1 MRSSGNGH
9 RTETPDVSHIRNVE
23 VTHETSDVNVRGVL
37 TFVVVLTVAT
47 VVISAGLWFL
57 FKFLNTEKA
66 KERPPGPL
74 AMRNLKEEDRLPPE
88 PRLQGQRG
96 FRVVTETGQ
105 EQRLE
110 LTHPQAE
117 YEVLLQ
123 QWQSALQTGAKDSSG
138 NTVGMPIDQAMK
150 QIVSSGLPV
159 RTQSA
164 SGKVDDF
171 AISVPSDMSSGR
183 QTVKLK

>member
-1 MRSSGNGH
+1 MSKGNGH

-47 VVISAGLWFL
+47 ATISFGLWFL
-57 FKFLNTEKA
+57 FKYFNQEKA

-74 AMRNLKEEDRLPPE
+74 AIRRLKEEDRLPPE

-96 FRVVTETGQ
+96 FRVVKEDGQ

-110 LTHPQAE
+110 LTPPQSE
-117 YEVLLQ
+117 YEELRK
-123 QWQSALQTGAKDSSG
+123 QWEQALNNGLKDSSG
-138 NTVGMPIDQAMK
+138 QTVGMPIEDAIK
-150 QIVSSGLPV
+150 KVVSGEGLPV
-159 RTQSA
+159 KTKQA
-164 SGKVDDF
+164 PNKLDDW
-171 AISVPSDMSSGR
+171 AIGIPSDTSSGR
-183 QTVKLK
+183 TTVKLR